1 MDPSQLGDLQSGLGW
16 IVPGP
21 GGILT
26 FLIRIFFVI
35 AGLAALAQLL
45 FGALAVIVSGGVK
58 DKWDAAIRRMTS
70 AIVGVF
76 LIIIILSV
84 LVTMERVVF
93 DCNICFGLS
102 CPLRIPSLMKEEVAT
117 GGCTS

>member
-1 MDPSQLGDLQSGLGW
+1 MDSSQLGDLQNGLGW

-35 AGLAALAQLL
+35 AGLAALAQLM

-58 DKWDAAIRRMTS
+58 EKWDAAIRRMTS

-84 LVTMERVVF
+84 LVTLERTVF
-93 DCNICFGLS
+93 NCAICFGLS
-102 CPLRIPSLMKEEVAT
+102 CPLRIPSLMKEEPAPAACV
-117 GGCTS
+117 